1 LQRFAAAKRAGKPS
15 HPRRLRNARRKAQSS
30 ASAIRIS
37 TRANEK
43 PTLPAKQIGCAA
55 VDRVVKLEQLRKP
68 DAVTRL
74 KAVTERPDRTMRL
87 PIVLAV
93 LATALCGNTALAQ
106 KSEPAGSPAAA
117 AAAEVRAHLVSLHSA
132 TLSSEMAGRI
142 DGIATRIGDR
152 FKKGDVLVSFDC
164 AMPRTQV
171 ARAQAVLTQ
180 VERTYEINR
189 RSATQKPTGQLELD
203 IAAADVLKAK
213 ADLAAAE
220 AVTSKCSVT
229 APFAGVTVDRKVH
242 EFEYATPGQPLLD
255 VLDDHALEV
264 EVTAPSRALGWLK
277 PGASFQLRI
286 DDTGKTYSG
295 RVTRLGGRVD
305 PASHSVKVIGEITGD
320 APELMA
326 GMSGRATVTPP

>member
-1 LQRFAAAKRAGKPS
+1 
-15 HPRRLRNARRKAQSS
+15 
-30 ASAIRIS
+30 
-37 TRANEK
+37 
-43 PTLPAKQIGCAA
+43 
-55 VDRVVKLEQLRKP
+55 VVKVEQLRSH
-68 DAVTRL
+68 AVTRL
-74 KAVTERPDRTMRL
+74 KAVPERPDRTMRPRIL
-87 PIVLAV
+87 LAG
-93 LATALCGNTALAQ
+93 LTTALCAGAAFAQ

-117 AAAEVRAHLVSLHSA
+117 AGTTEVRAQLVSLHSA

-152 FKKGDVLVSFDC
+152 FKKGDVLVTFDC
-164 AMPRTQV
+164 AVPRTQL
-171 ARAQAVLTQ
+171 AREQAVLTQ
-180 VERTYEINR
+180 AERTYEINR
-189 RSATQKPTGQLELD
+189 RTVTQKPTGQLELD

-229 APFAGVTVDRKVH
+229 APFAGVTVDRKAH

-264 EVTAPSRALGWLK
+264 ELTAPSRALGWLK
-277 PGASFQLRI
+277 PGASFQVRI
-286 DDTGKTYSG
+286 DDTGKTYPG

-305 PASHSVKVIGEITGD
+305 PASQSVRVIGEIIGD

-326 GMSGRATVTPP
+326 GMSGRLSTPPL

>member
-1 LQRFAAAKRAGKPS
+1 VPAVAPPPIAWSSWNNAAS
-15 HPRRLRNARRKAQSS
+15 H
-30 ASAIRIS
+30 
-37 TRANEK
+37 
-43 PTLPAKQIGCAA
+43 
-55 VDRVVKLEQLRKP
+55 
-68 DAVTRL
+68 AVTRL

-87 PIVLAV
+87 RFLLAG
-93 LATALCGNTALAQ
+93 LATALCAGTALAQ

-117 AAAEVRAHLVSLHSA
+117 VGAVEIRAQLVSLHSA

-142 DGIATRIGDR
+142 DGIATRVGDR

-164 AMPRTQV
+164 AVSRSHL

-189 RSATQKPTGQLELD
+189 RTVTQKPTGQLELD

-220 AVTSKCSVT
+220 AVTSKCSVA
-229 APFAGVTVDRKVH
+229 APFAGITVDRKAR
-242 EFEYATPGQPLLD
+242 EFEYATQGQPLLD

-264 EVTAPSRALGWLK
+264 ELTAPSRALAWLN
-277 PGASFQLRI
+277 PGASFQVRI
-286 DDTGKTYSG
+286 DDTGKTYPG

-305 PASHSVKVIGEITGD
+305 PASQSVRVIGEIIGD

-326 GMSGRATVTPP
+326 GMSGRLSTTPP

>member
-1 LQRFAAAKRAGKPS
+1 M
-15 HPRRLRNARRKAQSS
+15 RLRF
-30 ASAIRIS
+30 
-37 TRANEK
+37 
-43 PTLPAKQIGCAA
+43 L
-55 VDRVVKLEQLRKP
+55 
-68 DAVTRL
+68 
-74 KAVTERPDRTMRL
+74 
-87 PIVLAV
+87 LAG
-93 LATALCGNTALAQ
+93 LTAALCAGAALAQ
-106 KSEPAGSPAAA
+106 KPEPAGSPAAA
-117 AAAEVRAHLVSLHSA
+117 AGAADIRAQLVSLHSA

-142 DGIATRIGDR
+142 DSIATRIGDR

-164 AMPRTQV
+164 TVPRTQL

-220 AVTSKCSVT
+220 AVTSKCTVT
-229 APFAGVTVDRKVH
+229 APFAGVTVERKAH

-255 VLDDHALEV
+255 VLDDRALEV
-264 EVTAPSRALGWLK
+264 ELTAPSRALGWLK

-286 DDTGKTYSG
+286 DDTGKTYPG

-305 PASHSVKVIGEITGD
+305 PASQSVKVIGEIIGD

-326 GMSGRATVTPP
+326 GMSGRLSTPPP

>member
-1 LQRFAAAKRAGKPS
+1 
-15 HPRRLRNARRKAQSS
+15 
-30 ASAIRIS
+30 
-37 TRANEK
+37 
-43 PTLPAKQIGCAA
+43 
-55 VDRVVKLEQLRKP
+55 
-68 DAVTRL
+68 
-74 KAVTERPDRTMRL
+74 VTEHPDRTTRL
-87 PIVLAV
+87 WVL
-93 LATALCGNTALAQ
+93 LAGLTTALCASAAFAQ
-106 KSEPAGSPAAA
+106 KSELAGSPAAA
-117 AAAEVRAHLVSLHSA
+117 ATEVRAQLVSLHSA

-152 FKKGDVLVSFDC
+152 FRKGDVLVSFDC
-164 AMPRTQV
+164 AMPRTQL

-180 VERTYEINR
+180 VERTYEIDR
-189 RSATQKPTGQLELD
+189 RTVTQKPTGQLELD

-229 APFAGVTVDRKVH
+229 APFAGMTVDRKAH

-264 EVTAPSRALGWLK
+264 ELTAPSRALGWLK
-277 PGASFQLRI
+277 PGASFQVRI
-286 DDTGKTYSG
+286 DDTRKTYPG

-305 PASHSVKVIGEITGD
+305 PASQSVKAIGEILGD

-326 GMSGRATVTPP
+326 GMSGRLSTTPP

>member
-1 LQRFAAAKRAGKPS
+1 M
-15 HPRRLRNARRKAQSS
+15 RLR
-30 ASAIRIS
+30 
-37 TRANEK
+37 
-43 PTLPAKQIGCAA
+43 
-55 VDRVVKLEQLRKP
+55 
-68 DAVTRL
+68 
-74 KAVTERPDRTMRL
+74 
-87 PIVLAV
+87 VLLAG
-93 LATALCGNTALAQ
+93 LATALCASAAFAQ
-106 KSEPAGSPAAA
+106 KPQPAGSPAAA
-117 AAAEVRAHLVSLHSA
+117 AGATEVRAQLVSLHSA

-152 FKKGDVLVSFDC
+152 FKKGDVLISFDC
-164 AMPRTQV
+164 AVPRTQL

-180 VERTYEINR
+180 VERTYEIDR
-189 RSATQKPTGQLELD
+189 RTITQKPTGQLELD

-229 APFAGVTVDRKVH
+229 APFAGVTVDRKAH
-242 EFEYATPGQPLLD
+242 EFEYATLGQPLLD

-264 EVTAPSRALGWLK
+264 ELTAPSRALGWLK

-286 DDTGKTYSG
+286 DDTGKTYPG

-305 PASHSVKVIGEITGD
+305 PASQSVKVIGEIIGD

-326 GMSGRATVTPP
+326 GMSGRLSTTPP